1 MDYLKNLGLSK
12 NHIYIIAAVTVIII
26 GGLIYYFY
34 FRNESYEPAPH
45 TLPSPAQA
53 PTPSG
58 PPKKTLVL
66 VHSHGCG
73 HCKHMM
79 PAWAEV
85 VETLKKDGT
94 IDVIT
99 IEASQPEAQEFIK
112 QTNIQG
118 FPTIRCYA
126 SGLNSAYV
134 DYDTQ
139 THGDRTKMN
148 ILKFAFEN

>member
-1 MDYLKNLGLSK
+1 MDYLKKFGLS
-12 NHIYIIAAVTVIII
+12 NTHIYIIAAVTVVII

-34 FRNESYEPAPH
+34 FRKESFDPQAQHHTSAP
-45 TLPSPAQA
+45 PPQA

-79 PAWAEV
+79 PAWQEV

-94 IDVIT
+94 IDVLT
-99 IEASQPEAQEFIK
+99 IEASQPEAREFIK
-112 QTNIQG
+112 QSGIEG

-134 DYDTQ
+134 EYS
-139 THGDRTKMN
+139 GDRTKMD

>member
-1 MDYLKNLGLSK
+1 MDYLKSFGLSN
-12 NHIYIIAAVTVIII
+12 NHIYIIAAVTVVVI

-34 FRNESYEPAPH
+34 FRKESYDAQEHQIAPH
-45 TLPSPAQA
+45 SLPPPPQA
-53 PTPSG
+53 PT

-79 PAWAEV
+79 PAWQEV

-94 IDVIT
+94 IDVLT

-112 QTNIQG
+112 QSGIQG

-134 DYDTQ
+134 EYT
-139 THGDRTKMN
+139 GDRSKMD
-148 ILKFAFEN
+148 ILKFAFDN